1 MTELKGGFLNNSK
14 TKVLVDYD
22 DSSLYE
28 SNMICMELNPSFID
42 NTPYPEKGT
51 EYFYINKRFS
61 YIGKAIWNGSLADL
75 SRYWDNNIYNS
86 KEDCRK
92 EFLKEYN

>member
-1 MTELKGGFLNNSK
+1 MINVAELKGGFLNNSK

-42 NTPYPEKGT
+42 NTPYP
-51 EYFYINKRFS
+51 
-61 YIGKAIWNGSLADL
+61 
-75 SRYWDNNIYNS
+75 
-86 KEDCRK
+86 
-92 EFLKEYN
+92 